1 MKIRRDIVIGLAFV
15 LFALLWYWIMGAEQA
30 KNGDLPPP
38 PIPLPNELDNWAN
51 ENFADDFAERLWAA
65 ITPYGKHAAL
75 NALMDNMLLMPPN
88 LLDMV
93 VEKWNSK
100 YNPKGYYTLAYALS
114 KEWCLL
120 TSLDCGLRDSL
131 VERLTYLN
139 KRTDSVLH

>member
-1 MKIRRDIVIGLAFV
+1 MKPRREIVIGLAFV
-15 LFALLWYWIMGAEQA
+15 LFAMLLYWVMGAGKARSE
-30 KNGDLPPP
+30 DPPP
-38 PIPLPNELDNWAN
+38 PTPLPNELDNWAT
-51 ENFADDFAERLWAA
+51 EIFADNFAERLWAA
-65 ITPYGKHAAL
+65 ITPYGGHDVL
-75 NALMDNMLLMPPN
+75 NALMDDMLLMPPN